1 MFGLGIGEFVLVLV
15 VALLVLGP
23 QQLPKLARQLG
34 RATREFKRAARE
46 FQNTLSEVDLDKEV
60 EQYKAQVADLKKDVE
75 NTLNEPAKQVKA
87 LVEEPFKL
95 ELPSGVVSQ
104 DDPIEPAAALAK
116 PTEPSESDR
125 EEKN

>member
-15 VALLVLGP
+15 VALIVLGP
-23 QQLPKLARQLG
+23 KQLPKVARQLG

-60 EQYKAQVADLKKDVE
+60 EEYKSRVADLQKDVE
-75 NTLNEPAKQVKA
+75 KSLQEPDKSPIPTS
-87 LVEEPFKL
+87 EDEPFNL

-104 DDPIEPAAALAK
+104 EDPIDSLPPATNEAVSEP
-116 PTEPSESDR
+116 
-125 EEKN
+125 EEKK

>member
-15 VALLVLGP
+15 VALIVLGP
-23 QQLPKLARQLG
+23 KQLPKVARQLG

-60 EQYKAQVADLKKDVE
+60 EEYKSRVADLQKDVE
-75 NTLNEPAKQVKA
+75 KSLQEPDKSPIPTS
-87 LVEEPFKL
+87 EDEPFNL

-104 DDPIEPAAALAK
+104 EDPIDSLPPATNEAASEP
-116 PTEPSESDR
+116 
-125 EEKN
+125 EEKK

>member
-15 VALLVLGP
+15 VALIVLGP
-23 QQLPKLARQLG
+23 KQLPKVARQLG

-60 EQYKAQVADLKKDVE
+60 EEYKSRVADLQKDVE
-75 NTLNEPAKQVKA
+75 KTLQEPEKSPIPTS
-87 LVEEPFKL
+87 EDEPFNL
-95 ELPSGVVSQ
+95 ELPDGVVSQ
-104 DDPIEPAAALAK
+104 EDPIDSLPPAANDVVSK
-116 PTEPSESDR
+116 S

>member
-15 VALLVLGP
+15 VALIVLGP
-23 QQLPKLARQLG
+23 KQLPKVARQLG

-60 EQYKAQVADLKKDVE
+60 EEYKSRVADLQKDVE
-75 NTLNEPAKQVKA
+75 KSLQEPDKSPIPTS
-87 LVEEPFKL
+87 EDEPFNL

-104 DDPIEPAAALAK
+104 EDSIDSLPPATNQAV
-116 PTEPSESDR
+116 SEA
-125 EEKN
+125 EEKK

>member
-15 VALLVLGP
+15 VALIVLGP
-23 QQLPKLARQLG
+23 KQLPKVARQLG

-60 EQYKAQVADLKKDVE
+60 EEYKSRVADLQKDVE
-75 NTLNEPAKQVKA
+75 KSLQEPDKSPIPTS
-87 LVEEPFKL
+87 EDEPFNL

-104 DDPIEPAAALAK
+104 EDPIDSLPPATSKAVSEP
-116 PTEPSESDR
+116 
-125 EEKN
+125 EEKK

>member
-15 VALLVLGP
+15 VALIVLGP
-23 QQLPKLARQLG
+23 KQLPKVARQLG

-60 EQYKAQVADLKKDVE
+60 EEYKSRVADLQKDVE
-75 NTLNEPAKQVKA
+75 KSLQEPDKSPIPNS
-87 LVEEPFKL
+87 EDEPFNL

-104 DDPIEPAAALAK
+104 EDPIDSLPPATNQAVSEP
-116 PTEPSESDR
+116 
-125 EEKN
+125 EEK

>member
-15 VALLVLGP
+15 VALIVLGP
-23 QQLPKLARQLG
+23 KQLPKVARQLG

-60 EQYKAQVADLKKDVE
+60 EEYKSRVADLQKDVE
-75 NTLNEPAKQVKA
+75 KSLQEPDKSPIPTA
-87 LVEEPFKL
+87 EDEPFNL

-104 DDPIEPAAALAK
+104 EDPIDTLPPAIDEAVSEP
-116 PTEPSESDR
+116 
-125 EEKN
+125 EEKK

>member
-15 VALLVLGP
+15 VALIVLGP
-23 QQLPKLARQLG
+23 KQLPKVARQLG

-60 EQYKAQVADLKKDVE
+60 EEYKSRVADIQKDVE
-75 NTLNEPAKQVKA
+75 KSLQEPDKSPIPTS
-87 LVEEPFKL
+87 EDEPFNL

-104 DDPIEPAAALAK
+104 EDPIDSLPPTTNEAVSEP
-116 PTEPSESDR
+116 
-125 EEKN
+125 EEKK

>member
-15 VALLVLGP
+15 VALIVLGP
-23 QQLPKLARQLG
+23 KQLPKVVRQLG

-60 EQYKAQVADLKKDVE
+60 EEYKSRVADLQKDVE
-75 NTLNEPAKQVKA
+75 KSLQEPDKSPIPTS
-87 LVEEPFKL
+87 EDEPFNL

-104 DDPIEPAAALAK
+104 EDPIDSLPPATNEAASEP
-116 PTEPSESDR
+116 
-125 EEKN
+125 EEKK

>member
-23 QQLPKLARQLG
+23 KQLPKLARQLG

-60 EQYKAQVADLKKDVE
+60 EQYKAHVSDLKKDVE
-75 NTLNEPAKQVKA
+75 KSFNEPAQEAKEM
-87 LVEEPFKL
+87 LEEPFKL

-104 DDPIEPAAALAK
+104 EDSVDSSISVSEPVPEQSA
-116 PTEPSESDR
+116 
-125 EEKN
+125 EEKK

>member
-15 VALLVLGP
+15 VALIVLGP
-23 QQLPKLARQLG
+23 KQLPKVARQLG

-60 EQYKAQVADLKKDVE
+60 EEYKSRVADLQKDVE
-75 NTLNEPAKQVKA
+75 KSLQEPDKSPIPTS
-87 LVEEPFKL
+87 EDEPFNL

-104 DDPIEPAAALAK
+104 EDPIDSLPPAPNEAVSEP
-116 PTEPSESDR
+116 
-125 EEKN
+125 EEKK